1 MKMENLDA
9 TISAEEREQA
19 RRSLEEMEQRMQEMP
34 EEQRQMMEGMMKN
47 QLEQLRNILDE
58 GSIQFAIEVQDVQV
72 NAPLPDDVF
81 SGGSN

>member
-1 MKMENLDA
+1 
-9 TISAEEREQA
+9 
-19 RRSLEEMEQRMQEMP
+19 
-34 EEQRQMMEGMMKN
+34 MEGMMKN